1 MATFVNISTP
11 TSIASSASPT
21 PSLVPA
27 RHQDGT
33 LVSKEEYKSALDS
46 FRTKAPLQGACARL
60 DIKYAKKDTLQKLQ
74 DKLLKHWY
82 SNNNGL
88 AHRVASNAPNTPNTT
103 STHAARHPTSP
114 PDLPNIPIDPALLAI
129 GPALPAINPASASHG
144 TYHQSS
150 LNNQLTDET
159 IAATLEDEVHLLHD
173 FGEGHDGAEELLGYA
188 GDGGEE
194 DEDEDE
200 DEDERDALGSVEKDE
215 EEEFLRFQ
223 SKVRVDAAQRAEGY
237 RRAGGVK
244 TQRSCVKA
252 LDRFMDIA
260 LAEGKI
266 KDRIVDVHCLLLFID
281 HSATRP
287 RLDKRGRD
295 IPGSRVGA
303 SQLKKLFFGALRVR
317 KVQDA
322 EDTTLALRR
331 PATNVTV
338 YDAIKN
344 RMDEALDRDR
354 NGLTEEGDAPDIV
367 ANTFL
372 QDVGNPQLSKIGIA
386 FLQHRETRM
395 CINGHVAWTLQN
407 ASGNRGDDLRAL
419 KLCELQPYTWLHP
432 NKETSVFSI
441 LGMQGEEK
449 AGKRGLKTKVNPV
462 YTVFA
467 AHRFAEQCP
476 LGALAFYFHWVHD
489 VYQLTDKLDIDWRLN
504 KSWRQVRLLFGL
516 DPRVPYNESNL
527 YNLYKQAFK
536 RANFKSNIK
545 VHLPRHMLGY
555 HQEKMGVETAETSK
569 LGWSR
574 GTYVDN
580 YAPALAK
587 PAILGCLGYKVH
599 EAYDP
604 VWRHVRV
611 PEAFLR
617 FMCPDAER
625 FYDCVV
631 GQNNL
636 NGAANFWSMI
646 IDLRP
651 YLFQCGAAIF
661 QQEPNS
667 PLFRLPALS
676 RPDVRDWMKN
686 TYPAELARLQSSIRE
701 PVDLTRIQ
709 NESLRLALEE
719 LRFLQSHQGSQIV
732 DLLQLVERRTSPLS
746 PAKGFSAE
754 NYSKSLNQD
763 GPKPLFPPVL
773 GQRGVRWD
781 GVLPLI
787 KQPRLCWQVWKPSA
801 DTVEAWKEVDAMWSA
816 WDAGEQVIGKNG
828 RPTGVKPPLRMLEHY
843 FPKAAWRATD
853 KKSVKAWGR
862 FMTIPLWI
870 QNTSAERNIPPT
882 SVIDEL
888 NAIRST
894 NRLSLNQLVN
904 YVVKMRK
911 AQSAAASA
919 SSAKLEIAAPP
930 APPQESVLSPPGS
943 DPDDSR
949 HTTPTIILTPE
960 SASLVQGSNPPP
972 LCSSSL
978 PEPAPFF
985 SRTDHTASQSAAPS
999 SPCPPPNDTA
1009 PLQSPFRTPTRVSM
1023 VTSACTGKRKAFS
1036 LVDYGV
1042 SDPEQPA
1049 TKKRAMDR

>member
-11 TSIASSASPT
+11 STIASTTAPA

-27 RHQDGT
+27 RQQDGSI
-33 LVSKEEYKSALDS
+33 VSKEEYIIVLNNI
-46 FRTKAPLQGACARL
+46 RTKATLQEACTRL
-60 DIKYAKKDTLQKLQ
+60 QLKYAKKENMPQLRSKLIAY
-74 DKLLKHWY
+74 WY
-82 SNNNGL
+82 PTNPSAIPAYPPPPTPIIVITPAHEGSNGRSADPL
-88 AHRVASNAPNTPNTT
+88 SA
-103 STHAARHPTSP
+103 
-114 PDLPNIPIDPALLAI
+114 PNIPIDPALLAI
-129 GPALPAINPASASHG
+129 STTSLTVPPPDPARSAP
-144 TYHQSS
+144 HQAT
-150 LNNQLTDET
+150 LNDQLSDET
-159 IAATLEDEVHLLHD
+159 LAAGLDDEVGLLRE
-173 FGEGHDGAEELLGYA
+173 FGEGHEGADELLGYA
-188 GDGGEE
+188 GDGGEDEE
-194 DEDEDE
+194 DEEDQG
-200 DEDERDALGSVEKDE
+200 APGSVSRDE
-215 EEEFLRFQ
+215 EEEFMRFQ

-237 RRAGGVK
+237 RRAGGIK

-252 LDRFMDIA
+252 LDRFMDTA

-266 KDRIVDVHCLLLFID
+266 KDRIVDVHCLLLFIEY
-281 HSATRP
+281 SATRP

-295 IPGSRVGA
+295 ILGSRVGA

-372 QDVGNPQLSKIGIA
+372 QDVGNPQLCGIGIA
-386 FLQHRETRM
+386 FLMHREMRM
-395 CINGHVAWTLQN
+395 CVNGHVAWTLQN

-467 AHRFAEQCP
+467 AHRMPEQCP

-489 VYQLTDKLDIDWRLN
+489 VYKLTDKLEIDWKWN
-504 KSWRQVRLLFGL
+504 KSWRQVRLLFGI
-516 DPRVPYNESNL
+516 DPRAPYSESNL

-536 RANFKSNIK
+536 RADFKSNIK

-604 VWRHVRV
+604 TWRHVRV
-611 PEAFLR
+611 PEKFLQLV
-617 FMCPDAER
+617 CPDAER
-625 FYDCVV
+625 FYESVV

-651 YLFQCGAAIF
+651 YFFQCAAAIY
-661 QQEPNS
+661 QKAPNS
-667 PLFRLPALS
+667 SLFRLPALD
-676 RPDVRDWMKN
+676 RPDVREWMKN
-686 TYPAELARLQSSIRE
+686 TYPSELARLESSVRD

-709 NESLRLALEE
+709 NNSLRLALEE
-719 LRFLQSHQGSQIV
+719 VRYHQSQQAAQLAS
-732 DLLQLVERRTSPLS
+732 LSQLVERRTSPLS
-746 PAKGFSAE
+746 PAKGFSTDG
-754 NYSKSLNQD
+754 YIRSLNQVVTKAGHLHPPQTPSPITTPSPNTRPTMQSHERMVQD
-763 GPKPLFPPVL
+763 REMDDTGVYACGNDGLRAYVCASPANPTAPRQRTEVDLVLPPAEAFCDPKGPKPIFPPVL

-801 DTVEAWKEVDAMWSA
+801 DTVETWKEVDNMWSA
-816 WDAGEQVIGKNG
+816 WDAGEQVMGKDG

-862 FMTIPLWI
+862 FVTIPLWI
-870 QNTSAERNIPPT
+870 QHTSGERHISPARA
-882 SVIDEL
+882 IDEL
-888 NAIRST
+888 NSIRKT
-894 NRLSLNQLVN
+894 EP
-904 YVVKMRK
+904 
-911 AQSAAASA
+911 QSARQLRCQDA
-919 SSAKLEIAAPP
+919 
-930 APPQESVLSPPGS
+930 
-943 DPDDSR
+943 
-949 HTTPTIILTPE
+949 
-960 SASLVQGSNPPP
+960 
-972 LCSSSL
+972 
-978 PEPAPFF
+978 
-985 SRTDHTASQSAAPS
+985 
-999 SPCPPPNDTA
+999 
-1009 PLQSPFRTPTRVSM
+1009 
-1023 VTSACTGKRKAFS
+1023 
-1036 LVDYGV
+1036 
-1042 SDPEQPA
+1042 
-1049 TKKRAMDR
+1049 